1 MLLIGPDSAC
11 ALFLVAS
18 AAISSTTRCLS
29 TRSASTRAASA
40 ALSASRRRSS
50 SCLFCYTSSRTR
62 SFSALRR
69 RHSLAFASIMSSS
82 SSLIA
87 LSSSVA
93 TQAQSCWATGVVDCW
108 VADMM
113 IQNQGWMGKG
123 FPGHRLISVFVSR
136 SDNEFH
142 TQHCSR
148 SRPHGF
154 GPKRGILSR
163 PFLVSPG
170 RAT

>member
-1 MLLIGPDSAC
+1 MWL
-11 ALFLVAS
+11 
-18 AAISSTTRCLS
+18 
-29 TRSASTRAASA
+29 ASTRTAST

-50 SCLFCYTSSRTR
+50 SCLFCSTSSWTH

-69 RHSLAFASIMSSS
+69 RHSLAFASIVSSS

-87 LSSSVA
+87 LSSGVV
-93 TQAQSCWATGVVDCW
+93 TCAQSCWATGVVDCC
-108 VADMM
+108 VADMT
-113 IQNQGWMGKG
+113 IQNQEWLGKG
-123 FPGHRLISVFVSR
+123 SPGHRLISVFVSR

-148 SRPHGF
+148 SQPHGF